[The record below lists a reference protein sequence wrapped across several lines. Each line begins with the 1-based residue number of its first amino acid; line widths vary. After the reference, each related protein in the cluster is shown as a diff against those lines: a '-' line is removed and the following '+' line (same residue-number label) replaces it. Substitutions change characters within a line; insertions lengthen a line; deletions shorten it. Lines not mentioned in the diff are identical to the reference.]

1 MAGRIDPTVF
11 KGIPLDVTP
20 AYDDLGARGWNVSR
34 GDTATPVATL
44 SDPVLEANATEMA
57 RFCAAHGVSLAPHA
71 KTTLAADLLRLQ
83 ARHGAWAMTVAL
95 PRQAALVWELGFDR
109 VLLANEV
116 TDVAAVA
123 ALLARRDAVPGRELL
138 LYADSERGVGLLAD
152 GADGVARPLDVLV
165 ELGQPGGRTGCR
177 SVEEALVVARLVAE
191 TPGLRLA
198 GAAGYEGLA
207 SGRDEAALAQV
218 TAFLGG
224 LRDLADA
231 LVREGLVGD
240 EAIVTAGGSLYFDA
254 VVDVLAGWCT
264 DHGARLVLRSGCYL
278 IHDHGLY
285 ADGTPARHGV
295 ADAPRLRPALSVWA
309 RVVSQPEPG
318 LALLDA
324 GRRDLS
330 HDAGLPVPL
339 ERWRDG
345 EPLPLDGAHVR
356 ALSDQHAFLAWSG
369 DLDVREGDLVRLGIS
384 HPCTTLD
391 RWRLLLRTDER
402 YDVLGAV
409 ETAF

>member
-1 MAGRIDPTVF
+1 MSRWRPDLTEREA
-11 KGIPLDVTP
+11 TP
-20 AYDDLGARGWNVSR
+20 EALYLRRREFLALGAAG
-34 GDTATPVATL
+34 A
-44 SDPVLEANATEMA
+44 
-57 RFCAAHGVSLAPHA
+57 LA
-71 KTTLAADLLRLQ
+71 L
-83 ARHGAWAMTVAL
+83 AL
-95 PRQAALVWELGFDR
+95 PDGAAAGEPQGEA
-109 VLLANEV
+109 LAV
-116 TDVAAVA
+116 ARRVAAA
-123 ALLARRDAVPGRELL
+123 
-138 LYADSERGVGLLAD
+138 
-152 GADGVARPLDVLV
+152 
-165 ELGQPGGRTGCR
+165 
-177 SVEEALVVARLVAE
+177 
-191 TPGLRLA
+191 PGLRLA

-207 SGRDEAALAQV
+207 ADRDEAALAHV
-218 TAFLGG
+218 TAFLAE

-231 LVREGLVGD
+231 LVGERLVGD
-240 EAIVTAGGSLYFDA
+240 EPIVTAGGSLYFDA
-254 VVDVLAGWCT
+254 VVDVLGGWCA

-278 IHDHGLY
+278 IHDHGVY
-285 ADGTPARHGV
+285 AVGTPARHGV
-295 ADAPRLRPALSVWA
+295 ADAPALRPALSVWA

-339 ERWRDG
+339 ERWREG
-345 EPLPLDGAHVR
+345 QPLPLDDAR
-356 ALSDQHAFLAWSG
+356 ISALSDQHAFLAWSG